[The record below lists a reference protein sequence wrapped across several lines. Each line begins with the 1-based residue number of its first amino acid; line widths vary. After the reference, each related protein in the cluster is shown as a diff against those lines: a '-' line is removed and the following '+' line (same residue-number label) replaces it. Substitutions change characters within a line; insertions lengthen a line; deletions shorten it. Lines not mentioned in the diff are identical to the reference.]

1 MAGRSVERGSSTDG
15 TFGHKVG
22 RIPRVHADFL
32 FMGTASSED
41 NTPILVVKDDVQEAI
56 FANVVPTKGVNDFAI
71 GCILDDIDTMG
82 HTEIIFKTDN
92 APSIVAVQEEV
103 KGKRSHKTVLENS
116 VRYHSR
122 SNGLIE
128 NANGFIA
135 GVIRTLRSFVRTM
148 LEKELD
154 CNHDVVAW
162 LVKYASTLVDM
173 FHVGRD
179 GHTAYFRRK
188 GKDTHPVIVQFGEKV
203 IYKPFGKNKHNKFD
217 ERFCDGVF
225 SGIHRRSGEYYIGTP
240 EGIMGSRTIKSI
252 PEDKPW
258 NYDYVCSIKGAPW
271 ALVPGEDNVGGL
283 RMDPEFVRDIPS
295 RIPRSDDNVVPNIRR
310 VRLLPNDFKTHG
322 FTPGCRGCTALEHG
336 SVSQN
341 HNEASRSRMENCLR
355 GTPQGSRRI
364 QESEDRATC
373 IIARQ
378 LEENERKRV
387 RLEGP
392 PSVNTSLPP
401 IVPPQYGGSSA
412 SGHKRDNEGNDNG
425 DNKKQR
431 IATPTAT
438 VDQGTVQ
445 GDDVDMDNADGGGA
459 DKFVVR

>member
-32 FMGTASSED
+32 FMGIASSED

-203 IYKPFGKNKHNKFD
+203 IYKPLGKNKHNKFD

-252 PEDKPW
+252 PEDNDGIMIMFVGLKGRPGLLSQAKIMW
-258 NYDYVCSIKGAPW
+258 AVSAWTLSLSETYPVGYLAVMIMWCQIFGGLVSFLMISRHMVLLPDVLGAP
-271 ALVPGEDNVGGL
+271 
-283 RMDPEFVRDIPS
+283 PS
-295 RIPRSDDNVVPNIRR
+295 RTGVYLRTIMKPAGVVWR
-310 VRLLPNDFKTHG
+310 
-322 FTPGCRGCTALEHG
+322 TA
-336 SVSQN
+336 
-341 HNEASRSRMENCLR
+341 
-355 GTPQGSRRI
+355 
-364 QESEDRATC
+364 
-373 IIARQ
+373 
-378 LEENERKRV
+378 
-387 RLEGP
+387 
-392 PSVNTSLPP
+392 
-401 IVPPQYGGSSA
+401 
-412 SGHKRDNEGNDNG
+412 
-425 DNKKQR
+425 
-431 IATPTAT
+431 
-438 VDQGTVQ
+438 
-445 GDDVDMDNADGGGA
+445 
-459 DKFVVR
+459 